1 MLPMIQKQSV
11 QTSRRLDWIDQMK
24 GLAIF
29 SIVVF
34 HFFQFYPKE
43 LEFIAV
49 LDRSGARI
57 ALAAVDL
64 FFVVAGF
71 TTSYMMI
78 RQLQKHNLSVSSID
92 FKSWLI
98 KRLLRIYPAYLL
110 AVFCSLFLYL
120 IFNKFPPFNLDL
132 ILSILGL
139 ADYKAQVINPGFW
152 FFRVLLQAYLI
163 MPLILPVAIRNPK
176 MILFIGILGGGIV
189 KIIGLSLPHT
199 FWLYPYFLQ
208 NNSIGSYWLQ
218 LCLGLY
224 WGVIYY
230 YKNNF
235 RKIDYLVSSV
245 SLGIGSALFFLLP
258 SLGINVIYKLGIDL
272 FVTPLIFLLVY
283 LFFTVVKE
291 RLKSFKILDFAWDK
305 LSLLGIYSYQ
315 IYLIH
320 QPLYFIIFSSLVK
333 PINFNSYLK
342 FFIVLALTIPLLI
355 AYVIMFTH
363 LENWLKKKISFLA

>member
-1 MLPMIQKQSV
+1 MIEKQFV
-11 QTSRRLDWIDQMK
+11 QTSRRLDWLDQMK

-29 SIVVF
+29 SIVIF

-49 LDRSGARI
+49 LYRLGARI

-98 KRLLRIYPAYLL
+98 KRLFRVYPAYLL
-110 AVFCSLFLYL
+110 AGFCSLLLYF
-120 IFNKFPPFNLDL
+120 IFKKFPPFNLDL

-139 ADYKAQVINPGFW
+139 ADYKTQVINPGFW

-163 MPLILPVAIRNPK
+163 MPLILPLAIRNPK
-176 MILFIGILGGGIV
+176 IILFIGILGGAIV

-199 FWLYPYFLQ
+199 SWVYPYFLQ

-224 WGVIYY
+224 WGAIYY
-230 YKNNF
+230 YKNDF
-235 RKIDYLVSSV
+235 RKIDYFVSII
-245 SLGIGSALFFLLP
+245 SLSLGSALFFILP

-272 FVTPLIFLLVY
+272 FVSPLIFLLVY

-291 RLKSFKILDFAWDK
+291 RLKAFKFMNFGWDK

-320 QPLYFIIFSSLVK
+320 QPLYLVIFAILVK
-333 PINFNSYLK
+333 PINVNSYVK
-342 FFIVLALTIPLLI
+342 FFSVLGLTIPLLI

-363 LENWLKKKISFLA
+363 LENGIMRKISFLA